1 MRTKLPDVISTYIET
16 SNSRDTERFGALFRA
31 DAVVHDEGQEHHGVT
46 AIKKWLAST
55 AGKYAFTL
63 TPVRL
68 SRKEKEVV
76 LTAKMAGDFPGSP
89 ISARFH
95 FVLDQGKIAKLEIR
109 A

>member
-1 MRTKLPDVISTYIET
+1 MRTKMPDVISAYVEA
-16 SNSRDTERFGALFRA
+16 SNSRDGERFGTLFTK
-31 DAVVHDEGQEHHGVT
+31 DAVVHDEGQEHRGIT
-46 AIKKWLAST
+46 AIKRWLAST
-55 AGKYAFTL
+55 GRKYAFTV

-68 SRKEKEVV
+68 SWQENEVV
-76 LTAKMAGDFPGSP
+76 LTARMTGDFPGSP